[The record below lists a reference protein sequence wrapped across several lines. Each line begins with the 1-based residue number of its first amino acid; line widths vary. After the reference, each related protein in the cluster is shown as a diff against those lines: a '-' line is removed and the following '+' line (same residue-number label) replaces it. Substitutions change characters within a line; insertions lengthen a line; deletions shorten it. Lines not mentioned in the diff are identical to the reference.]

1 MNKARTVKMLKRK
14 GLSTK
19 EIAQEIQLPEYMVI
33 SMLPVGGD
41 VEVRKEETKRS

>member
-1 MNKARTVKMLKRK
+1 VNKARTVKMLKRK

-33 SMLPVGGD
+33 SMLPVG
-41 VEVRKEETKRS
+41 EVNEAREKETKRS